1 MSQTTLLPNY
11 ISLVQNT
18 SLNFYLKSTNILDVL
33 GGYLAE
39 VEENIKFNKALVTT
53 DMLSAYGELYNQLNA
68 TDFTIENFT
77 VTNDEIEPNGEKA
90 LNNSFKL
97 FFIEQYQSLSKQY
110 KERVNSIIKNN
121 NYFTNFSD
129 DIAYI
134 TDIPTIMDNNV
145 SPYFDVYNAQ
155 NMLAIN
161 IPNTINNK
169 ITRSEKIMLK
179 TFSYYTDAMLKVNL
193 QGLQT
198 PGVNNQT
205 ARTAHG
211 TNLITDIL
219 YFNRAVANH
228 QAFLT
233 EIQTLLGDISSFIF
247 FFKDL
252 NLRDKDPERKAVL
265 YAYTIT
271 NLENLEAKVDSL
283 KNYIS
288 KISLSTK
295 EVLSVT

>member
-1 MSQTTLLPNY
+1 MSQITLLPNY
-11 ISLVQNT
+11 IGLVQNT
-18 SLNFYLKSTNILDVL
+18 SLNFYLKSTNILDAL
-33 GGYLAE
+33 SNYLAE
-39 VEENIKFNKALVTT
+39 IEENIKFNKALVTT
-53 DMLSAYGELYNQLNA
+53 DVIKAYGELYNQLNA
-68 TDFTIENFT
+68 TDFTIENFSIS
-77 VTNDEIEPNGEKA
+77 NNEIQPDGEKT
-90 LNNSFKL
+90 LDNSFKL
-97 FFIEQYQSLSKQY
+97 FFIEQYQSLSQQY
-110 KERVNSIIKNN
+110 KERVNAIITNN
-121 NYFTNFSD
+121 NYFINFSD

-145 SPYFDVYNAQ
+145 SPYFDKYNAQ

-169 ITRSEKIMLK
+169 ITRTEKIMLK

-193 QGLQT
+193 QGLQA
-198 PGVNNQT
+198 PGVNSQT

-219 YFNRAVANH
+219 YFNRAVANQ

-252 NLRDKDPERKAVL
+252 NLRDKDSERKAVL
-265 YAYTIT
+265 YNYTIT
-271 NLENLEAKVDSL
+271 NLEGLEARVDGL
-283 KNYIS
+283 KNYIN
-288 KISLSTK
+288 KLSLSTK
-295 EVLSVT
+295 NVLSVA